1 MQQRELAERA
11 GVSEGLISMIVSGAR
26 RPSWDVAKKLCKIT
40 GTDLQL
46 WMEGNADK
54 KKAAIDR
61 VKGGDKK

>member
-1 MQQRELAERA
+1 MHQRELADRA

-26 RPSWDVAKKLCKIT
+26 RPSWDVAKKLCAIT

-46 WMEGNADK
+46 WMEGNAAA

-61 VKGGDKK
+61 VKGK

>member
-1 MQQRELAERA
+1 
-11 GVSEGLISMIVSGAR
+11 MIISGAR

-61 VKGGDKK
+61 AKGGDKR